1 MTLYR
6 TPETSPELLKVDK
19 NEIIDFISYSNFT
32 ELKKALIQF
41 LKEDIEKEKLLPSD
55 IMVIDMDAI
64 GSLSNRANIMTLID
78 LDDDY
83 DGD

>member
-1 MTLYR
+1 MVYHF
-6 TPETSPELLKVDK
+6 EF
-19 NEIIDFISYSNFT
+19 IDFISYSNFT

-64 GSLSNRANIMTLID
+64 GSLSNRANIILSLLGTRELIH
-78 LDDDY
+78 L
-83 DGD
+83 